1 MINALKPWDV
11 PNLIS
16 PEEAIENIK
25 EYMRDKQREAEEEKA
40 NPKPVIVPLVQP
52 VITGS
57 LEEPSKGLVAGFLN
71 DKGIF
76 EEIKDLAVAKY
87 KSAKPL
93 MLPVYNDKVVQ
104 GSNPFYAVLVNEVL
118 RLDSTQRLWTAS
130 QADMERT
137 LRAGDI
143 LKIEGNYYVDTALVL
158 RSPEDPYE
166 PNNPI
171 AKDLSKQVKERLEK
185 DMKLPVMI
193 PLHSLDLKLD
203 PNNEYGLGFN
213 LREDAQL
220 IYAPVLNKKGNF
232 SSVNPETGLPVE
244 VGSQGSR
251 RLYTR
256 QGGLY
261 RLYLSGDLGLNS
273 GWNNLGGSYEAG
285 RVVVCGEAVQKNLEE
300 SLLETR
306 TKELENARDKI
317 IVSVNKRYEKA
328 LKYLQGKE

>member
-1 MINALKPWDV
+1 MISALKPWDV

-16 PEEAIENIK
+16 TEEAMENLK

-40 NPKPVIVPLVQP
+40 NPKPKAVLPSTQP
-52 VITGS
+52 VITIS
-57 LEEPSKGLVAGFLN
+57 LEEHSKGLVAGFLN

-130 QADMERT
+130 QVDIERT

-143 LKIEGNYYVDTALVL
+143 LKIKNNYYVDTALVL
-158 RSPEDPYE
+158 RSPEDSYE
-166 PNNPI
+166 PNNPL
-171 AKDLSKQVKERLEK
+171 AKDLSKQVKERLGK
-185 DMKLPVMI
+185 DMKLPVMM

-220 IYAPVLNKKGNF
+220 VYAPVLNKKGNF

-244 VGSQGSR
+244 LDDKGTR
-251 RLYTR
+251 FLYAR
-256 QGGLY
+256 QGGLC
-261 RLYLSGDLGLNS
+261 RLGLGRDLDLGSDWDDLGLS
-273 GWNNLGGSYEAG
+273 SEAG
-285 RVVVCGEAVQKNLEE
+285 RVVVCGEAAQKNLE
-300 SLLETR
+300 S
-306 TKELENARDKI
+306 
-317 IVSVNKRYEKA
+317 IVE
-328 LKYLQGKE
+328 

>member
-76 EEIKDLAVAKY
+76 EEIKDLAVTKY

-93 MLPVYNDKVVQ
+93 MLPIYKDEVVQ

-118 RLDSTQRLWTAS
+118 RSERLWTAS
-130 QADMERT
+130 QADIERT
-137 LRAGDI
+137 LRAGDVLRI
-143 LKIEGNYYVDTALVL
+143 KGNYYVDTALVL
-158 RSPEDPYE
+158 RSPEDSYE
-166 PNNPI
+166 PNNPL
-171 AKDLSKQVKERLEK
+171 AKDLSEQVKERLGK
-185 DMKLPVMI
+185 NMKLPVMI
-193 PLHSLDLKLD
+193 PLFNLDLKLD
-203 PNNEYGLGFN
+203 PNNQYGLGFN

-220 IYAPVLNKKGNF
+220 VYAPVLNKQGNF

-244 VGSQGSR
+244 
-251 RLYTR
+251 
-256 QGGLY
+256 
-261 RLYLSGDLGLNS
+261 LN
-273 GWNNLGGSYEAG
+273 Y
-285 RVVVCGEAVQKNLEE
+285 
-300 SLLETR
+300 
-306 TKELENARDKI
+306 
-317 IVSVNKRYEKA
+317 
-328 LKYLQGKE
+328 